1 MVEYYEWNGSVVV
14 SKIPYLSQWTRK
26 LSHRPILWYH
36 FPFPHIKIS
45 RASERWKVGRLI
57 QLQTSRESLMVVRL
71 LMSAWRSVFFYS
83 NQNSARQRN
92 RYQIK
97 DYSKH
102 KYFYIFFLIFW
113 LRTAR
118 TVPTLT
124 QRCSLNAVQNGK
136 DPILI
141 AWRLIITT
149 WGEADLMLA

>member
-26 LSHRPILWYH
+26 LNHRPILWYH

-102 KYFYIFFLIFW
+102 KYFYIFFKKYFDSALHGQYRRWLSAVRWMLSRTERTQFW
-113 LRTAR
+113 SREGWL
-118 TVPTLT
+118 
-124 QRCSLNAVQNGK
+124 
-136 DPILI
+136 
-141 AWRLIITT
+141 
-149 WGEADLMLA
+149 